1 MIDFGLKMM
10 DFIAVC
16 GRGAVRRYHQRPVRP
31 GSSALARVWE
41 IYDERHVEGLSVHGC
56 NAVYSRP
63 GYTNGKRWRG
73 VCKWCACPAAG
84 GGRAPRERSDKT
96 QCVCKRDR
104 REETKA
110 LSFCAATRNLLL
122 DLSTRP
128 FY

>member
-84 GGRAPRERSDKT
+84 GGRAPRERRRAIKPNVFANAT
-96 QCVCKRDR
+96 GERRQKRFHS
-104 REETKA
+104 A
-110 LSFCAATRNLLL
+110 LLL
-122 DLSTRP
+122 EIC
-128 FY
+128 Y